1 MTTTRRTAIAVGV
14 LFFIATAS
22 YLIGNALIRSALND
36 SGHLFNVTETQLRT
50 GVLLEFADAAAVVGI
65 GVVLFPILRR
75 HREALALGYAGTRII
90 ESALLLVSAL
100 FALLLVPVGQEYMRE
115 DAATAPQLQTLG
127 TLVLGA
133 YNLAF
138 QLAMIALGAGSLL
151 LCYIL
156 YEVRL
161 VPRALSGL
169 GVVGYL
175 ALFASGWLEIAG
187 NDLASVLY
195 IPGAL
200 FELVFPLWLI
210 VKGLNEHDA
219 IHVDR
224 AAAVVGATRHA
235 VEPARTHGM
244 G

>member
-14 LFFIATAS
+14 LFFLATAS
-22 YLIGNALIRSALND
+22 YLIGNTLIRSALSA
-36 SGHLFNVTETQLRT
+36 SGHVSNVTETQVRT
-50 GVLLEFADAAAVVGI
+50 GVLLEFVDAAAVVGI
-65 GVVLFPILRR
+65 GVFLFPILRR
-75 HREALALGYAGTRII
+75 HREAVALGYAGTRII

-100 FALLLVPVGQEYMRE
+100 FALLLVPVGQEYMRA
-115 DAATAPQLQTLG
+115 DAAHAAQLQTLG
-127 TLVLGA
+127 TLAVGA

-138 QLAMIALGAGSLL
+138 QLAMIALGAGSLP

-156 YEVRL
+156 YEARL
-161 VPRALSGL
+161 VPRALSVL

-187 NDLASVLY
+187 NNVTSVLY

-200 FELVFPLWLI
+200 FELVFPVWLI
-210 VKGLNEHDA
+210 VKGLNEHHA
-219 IHVDR
+219 IHLDR
-224 AAAVVGATRHA
+224 AEAVVGATRHV

-244 G
+244 V

>member
-1 MTTTRRTAIAVGV
+1 MTTNRKTAIAVGV

-22 YLIGNALIRSALND
+22 YLVGSALIGSALSAPD
-36 SGHLFNVTETQLRT
+36 QLLDAKETQVRT
-50 GVLLEFADAAAVVGI
+50 GVLLEFVDAAAVVGI
-65 GVVLFPILRR
+65 GVLLFPILRKY
-75 HREALALGYAGTRII
+75 RESMALGYVSTRII

-100 FALLLVPVGQEYMRE
+100 FALLLVSGSQGYPGA
-115 DAATAPQLQTLG
+115 DAATASQLQSVG
-127 TLVLGA
+127 TLTIRA
-133 YNLAF
+133 YGLAF
-138 QLAMIALGAGSLL
+138 QLAMIVLGVGSLL

-161 VPRALSGL
+161 VPRALSVL

-187 NDLASVLY
+187 SNAASALY

-210 VKGLNEHDA
+210 IKGLDEHHA
-219 IHVDR
+219 IHMDHTDTLGGPTREVLG
-224 AAAVVGATRHA
+224 AAHI
-235 VEPARTHGM
+235 HGTV
-244 G
+244 